1 MFIDVIYIYTIYIYI
16 YIVYIY
22 IYNIYIYTY
31 IYIYIHNIYIYI
43 CIYIPYQ
50 CSPLK
55 EFIGSQSS
63 AAPWAQIR
71 PFKIGL
77 GGPLAV
83 AMCKGVEFFAV
94 WGWLEFRSS
103 AGFAL
108 RVQLEKKCPSQL

>member
-1 MFIDVIYIYTIYIYI
+1 MY
-16 YIVYIY
+16 
-22 IYNIYIYTY
+22 
-31 IYIYIHNIYIYI
+31 
-43 CIYIPYQ
+43 IYIPYQ